1 MKKKEIGVLFG
12 WEVLNW
18 LGNKFGQK
26 YFRPIWKKMHFDHYF
41 FSCTLENKWTC
52 ATCHFLIL
60 PCFFKLVDFLETL
73 RSPII
78 NAFGPMSKLFFMLL
92 VCSFEKDDFC
102 WLFKRTCNVLTCIF
116 QIKHF
121 QPMLVKHEVVENW
134 ILFKTSFGWKIS
146 DKKWRF

>member
-1 MKKKEIGVLFG
+1 MGLGISLYQKNLGPFG
-12 WEVLNW
+12 RKCILAIIS
-18 LGNKFGQK
+18 LCA
-26 YFRPIWKKMHFDHYF
+26 
-41 FSCTLENKWTC
+41 SLENRWTC
-52 ATCHFLIL
+52 ALCHFFIL
-60 PCFFKLVDFLETL
+60 PYFFKLVDFLETL
-73 RSPII
+73 KSPLI
-78 NAFGPMSKLFFMLL
+78 NACGPMSKLFSMLL

-121 QPMLVKHEVVENW
+121 QPMLVKHDFVENW